1 MFTHIAKLIWN
12 RKRSNLLI
20 ISEVAIAFAVLFAI
34 ISAGL
39 HNYRI
44 YNIPLGFEW
53 ENTWNIQLDTGGQWK
68 NETDKVTL
76 KTIIDVLQS
85 HRKIDSASVM
95 MMPLFENSRWRSGQS
110 LNGNDIIFLAN
121 RLDAKAPENLGV
133 KLVAGR
139 WFGPQDNDENFTYIM
154 VNQKFVDD
162 YLEGED
168 PVNFEFLDP
177 EAPAEAPEA
186 RPKKIVGVFSDFR
199 QQGEFSTPMPYA
211 LFRYDFDAGYSYGI
225 NNIVIKFNQEESAA
239 FEAELMKMLK
249 DIAPIWEFTI
259 SPLKTKRDTQINQ
272 VLIPLTVLAVIVAF
286 LMLMVAM
293 GLFGVLWQNISRRTR
308 EIGLRRAI
316 GASEGSVKGQI
327 VGELVVL
334 ALFGI
339 LIATVFIVQ
348 VPLLQLIDTVSW
360 SNFAVSMGLAVVTM
374 LTIVVLCAL
383 YPSRAAIKLPPSV
396 ALHYE

>member
-39 HNYRI
+39 HNYRV

-53 ENTWNIQLDTGGQWK
+53 ERAWNIQLNTGGQW
-68 NETDKVTL
+68 NNDSDKVTL
-76 KTIIDVLQS
+76 KSIVEVLQS
-85 HRKIDSASVM
+85 HQKIESASVT
-95 MMPLFENSRWRSGQS
+95 MMPLFENSRWSSGQKI
-110 LNGNDIIFLAN
+110 NGKDALFVAN
-121 RLDAKAPENLGV
+121 RLDSNAPSNLGV
-133 KLVAGR
+133 ELVAGR

-154 VNQKFVDD
+154 VNQRFVDD
-162 YLEGED
+162 YLEGAN
-168 PVNFEFLDP
+168 PVNFVFSDP
-177 EAPAEAPEA
+177 EAPKA
-186 RPKKIVGVFSDFR
+186 RPKKIVGVFGDFR
-199 QQGEFSTPMPYA
+199 QMGEFSTPMPYA
-211 LFRYDFDAGYSYGI
+211 FFRYDFDAGYSYGVG
-225 NNIVIKFNQEESAA
+225 NVVIKFSQEENAA
-239 FEAELMKMLK
+239 FEAELMKILK
-249 DIAPIWEFTI
+249 GVAPTWEFTI
-259 SPLKTKRDTQINQ
+259 APLKTKRDSQLNQ
-272 VLIPLTVLAVIVAF
+272 VIIPLTVLAVIVAF

-293 GLFGVLWQNISRRTR
+293 GLFGVLWQNISRRTQ

-327 VGELVVL
+327 IGELVVL

-339 LIATVFIVQ
+339 AIATIFIIQ

-360 SNFAVSMGLAVVTM
+360 SNFTMSMGLAVSVM
-374 LTIVVLCAL
+374 LTIVVLCAF